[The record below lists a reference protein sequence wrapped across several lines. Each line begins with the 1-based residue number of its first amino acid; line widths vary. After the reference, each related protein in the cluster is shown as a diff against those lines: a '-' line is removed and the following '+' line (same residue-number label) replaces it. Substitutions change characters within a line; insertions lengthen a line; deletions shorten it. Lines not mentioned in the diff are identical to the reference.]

1 MTGGAE
7 PRLGPG
13 AEFERILS
21 LVRVLGARASGVGD
35 DCALLDIGGEVLA
48 TSVDLSIEN
57 VHFRRDW
64 LTLQEI
70 GWRAVAGALSDLA
83 AMGATPDGILTGIAV
98 PGDTAPADIDECTR
112 GIRALLEQ
120 TGGSVLGG
128 DLSSGPVWT
137 ISVTVLGRVL
147 RPVLR
152 SGAAVGD
159 TLWVTGSLGGS
170 RAALESFIAG
180 QDPPPP
186 SRERFARPLPRL
198 AAGAWLAKHGAHA
211 MIDLSD
217 GLAGDIRH
225 LAAASSVAARVDLA
239 RLPLHPG
246 VLSMAEQV
254 GEDPAAFAAQGGED
268 YELLVALPHDFP
280 APLVERFESET
291 GVPITRIGQIEAGEG
306 VELSLA
312 GHPLTIA
319 GYDHFR

>member
-13 AEFERILS
+13 AEFGRIRS
-21 LVRVLGARASGVGD
+21 LVRVLGTHASGVGD

-48 TSVDLSIEN
+48 ASVDLSLEN

-64 LTLQEI
+64 ITLQEI
-70 GWRAVAGALSDLA
+70 GWRSVAGALSDLA
-83 AMGATPDGILTGIAV
+83 AVGARPDGILTGLGV
-98 PGDTAPADIDECTR
+98 PEATAPEDIDECAR

-120 TGGSVLGG
+120 TGGAVLGG
-128 DLSSGPVWT
+128 DLSAAPVWT
-137 ISVTVLGRVL
+137 ISVTVLGRAK

-152 SGAAVGD
+152 SGAMPGD
-159 TLWVTGSLGGS
+159 SLWVTGSLGGS
-170 RAALESFIAG
+170 RAALEDFIAG
-180 QDPPPP
+180 QAPPAA

-198 AAGAWLAKHGAHA
+198 VAGTWLAKHGAHA

-225 LAAASSVAARVDLA
+225 LAAASAVAASVDLS
-239 RLPLHPG
+239 RLPVHPSVPATAKRIG
-246 VLSMAEQV
+246 A
-254 GEDPAAFAAQGGED
+254 DPAVFAAQGGED
-268 YELLVALPHDFP
+268 YELLVALPREFP
-280 APLVERFESET
+280 APLIERFESDT
-291 GVPITRIGQIEAGEG
+291 GIPITRIGRLEAGDG

-312 GHPLTIA
+312 GHSLTLA

>member
-13 AEFERILS
+13 EFERIRS
-21 LVRVLGARASGVGD
+21 LVRVLGPQASGVGD

-64 LTLQEI
+64 ITLQEI
-70 GWRAVAGALSDLA
+70 GWRSVAGALSDLA
-83 AMGATPDGILTGIAV
+83 AVGAMPDGILTGIAV
-98 PGDTAPADIDECTR
+98 PDETTPADIDECTR
-112 GIRALLEQ
+112 GIRSLLEQ

-137 ISVTVLGRVL
+137 ISVTVLGRVQ

-152 SGAAVGD
+152 SGATPGD
-159 TLWVTGSLGGS
+159 ALWVTGSLGGS
-170 RAALESFIAG
+170 RAALEGFIAG
-180 QDPPPP
+180 QDPGTTC
-186 SRERFARPLPRL
+186 RERFARPLPRL

-225 LAAASSVAARVDLA
+225 LVAASTVAARVDLA
-239 RLPLHPG
+239 RLPVHPSVPG
-246 VLSMAEQV
+246 IAERI

-268 YELLVALPHDFP
+268 YELLVALAHDFP
-280 APLVERFESET
+280 ASLIERFESET

-306 VELSLA
+306 VKLSLA
-312 GHPLTIA
+312 GRTLTIA